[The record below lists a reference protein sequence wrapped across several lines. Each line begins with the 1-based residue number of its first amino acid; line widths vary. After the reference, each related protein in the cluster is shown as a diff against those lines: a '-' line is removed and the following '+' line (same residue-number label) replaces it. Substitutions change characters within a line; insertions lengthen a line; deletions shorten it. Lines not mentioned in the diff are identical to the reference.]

1 MMVFDGYIGAPPTLT
16 VVSADAG
23 TAVMV
28 DTSAKAASA
37 VAASKLRRID
47 MVMLLRSGVGWKAAL
62 PPVERRSRPRPPM
75 FVGGPKPF
83 RRRAKLRFVW
93 AAVSWRA
100 QSHGLVMERLT

>member
-1 MMVFDGYIGAPPTLT
+1 MMFLEGYIGAPPTLT

-23 TAVMV
+23 TTVTL

-62 PPVERRSRPRPPM
+62 PPVERRSRPRPPK
-75 FVGGPKPF
+75 FV
-83 RRRAKLRFVW
+83 AD
-93 AAVSWRA
+93 
-100 QSHGLVMERLT
+100 QSHFVVGPSYGSFGPRFRGVRNLTGS